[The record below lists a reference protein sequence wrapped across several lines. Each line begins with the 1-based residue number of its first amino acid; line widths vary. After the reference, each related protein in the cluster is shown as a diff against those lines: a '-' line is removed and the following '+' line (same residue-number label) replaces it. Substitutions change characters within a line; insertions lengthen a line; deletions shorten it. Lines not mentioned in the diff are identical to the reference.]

1 MRSHRH
7 ILREIAHRN
16 LDPKVPYVVGENNL
30 LVRKDEK
37 LDGDALEESQES
49 TEGDTSIESDNVQS
63 DVVQEEKPK
72 KRVPPPRKKKEVVTT
87 E

>member
-16 LDPKVPYVVGENNL
+16 LDPKVTYVVGDNNL
-30 LVRKDEK
+30 LVEKDKEK
-37 LDGDALEESQES
+37 VEEENEKKLTDSSEIVES
-49 TEGDTSIESDNVQS
+49 NLQS
-63 DVVQEEKPK
+63 DLDNLKEEKPK
-72 KRVPPPRKKKEVVTT
+72 KRAPPPRKKKESSST